1 MKAFLYVLFSCLT
14 FSAIA
19 QQKEQAN
26 NTVILENTQKV
37 SFQDNPITSKKTDAE
52 ILQSLDGAYNSF
64 NNEPLTLKNDGALL
78 KDKKV
83 QSKSLSSSKRNLTT
97 TKVNKKISEQQI
109 INNSFSDLDIEFILR
124 DKNDYRSTR
133 QNRKQKNIVDH
144 VVETK
149 NSQSVGVKGTEE
161 AIINKLDKSD
171 LMDFNKNT
179 DIWSKEVSNQIDVGV
194 SEVDIDELTEDHIEL
209 DDNQLI
215 DEINGID

>member
-1 MKAFLYVLFSCLT
+1 MKVFLYVLFYCLT

-26 NTVILENTQKV
+26 NTVILKNAQKV
-37 SFQDNPITSKKTDAE
+37 SFQNLRLMPKKTDAE

-64 NNEPLTLKNDGALL
+64 NNEPLTLENDNALL
-78 KDKKV
+78 KDKKT
-83 QSKSLSSSKRNLTT
+83 QNNNLSSSKKNITK
-97 TKVNKKISEQQI
+97 TKVDKKISEQQI
-109 INNSFSDLDIEFILR
+109 IDDSFSDLDIEFILR
-124 DKNDYRSTR
+124 DNNYRSSR
-133 QNRKQKNIVDH
+133 KNRNQTSIADR

-149 NSQSVGVKGTEE
+149 NTQSVGVNGREE

-171 LMDFNKNT
+171 LMDFNEST
-179 DIWSKEVSNQIDVGV
+179 DIWSKEILNKKDVDT
-194 SEVDIDELTEDHIEL
+194 SEIDIDELTEDHIEL